1 MLRVVRRG
9 DRHDPKDLTV
19 SCRFE
24 GDFGASFTAG
34 RSEGLVPGEALKNL
48 VHATARTDGH
58 GEIES
63 FGLALCERL
72 LSSFPKITKVRV
84 EIAEQIWSRLE
95 IGGRAQGQAFE
106 AGASERRTT
115 AVTSNGRQIA
125 VVSGIDQLAL
135 MRTAGLRP
143 AGRQED
149 VTGAQDGLQRLL
161 VGALGAR
168 WSYSSPDVTFGSYRQ
183 GVRAVI
189 VETFAAHARLSVEH
203 TLHAIAEVALASYPE
218 IVDIT
223 LTMQERPY
231 RPADLFSAGVEN
243 PDDLFLVIEEPLGNV
258 EVTLERGRTRSI
270 AAALHSAATPIPDQF
285 QLLRSENLVQ
295 RRQFGADECIEPRY
309 LLVEPRR
316 QVLEHGVGLI
326 GRPVVAALDDALQ
339 RCELVVQSNRIVE
352 RILAAA
358 IPVLIDLPFDV
369 GQLVG
374 QRLGHCL
381 QRPIA
386 RSCRSDPLSA
396 LSDSGF

>member
-24 GDFGASFTAG
+24 GDFGASFTDG

-58 GEIES
+58 GEIEP

-72 LSSFPKITKVRV
+72 LASFPRITKARV
-84 EIAEQIWSRLE
+84 EIAEQLWSRLE
-95 IGGRAQGQAFE
+95 IGGKAQGQAFE
-106 AGASERRTT
+106 AGGSERRTT
-115 AVTSNGRQIA
+115 AVTSNGRQVA

-135 MRTAGLRP
+135 LRSGGLRVP
-143 AGRQED
+143 ARPRQDED
-149 VTGAQDGLQRLL
+149 ASGLQDGVPRLL

-168 WSYSSPDVTFGSYRQ
+168 WTYSSPDVTFGPYRQ

-223 LTMQERPY
+223 LSMQERPY

-243 PDDLFLVIEEPLGNV
+243 PDDVFLVIDEPLGMV
-258 EVTLERGRTRSI
+258 EVTLERE
-270 AAALHSAATPIPDQF
+270 SA
-285 QLLRSENLVQ
+285 E
-295 RRQFGADECIEPRY
+295 
-309 LLVEPRR
+309 
-316 QVLEHGVGLI
+316 
-326 GRPVVAALDDALQ
+326 RPT
-339 RCELVVQSNRIVE
+339 
-352 RILAAA
+352 
-358 IPVLIDLPFDV
+358 
-369 GQLVG
+369 
-374 QRLGHCL
+374 
-381 QRPIA
+381 
-386 RSCRSDPLSA
+386 
-396 LSDSGF
+396 